1 MCGIYG
7 WFGKNSDP
15 ESLQA
20 MGTAI
25 RHRGPDGFGVHDG
38 ENISLGI
45 CRLAFVD
52 KANGQQPFFNQ
63 DKSIATICNG
73 EIYNHL
79 EIRDELQALGHRFL
93 THSDTEILPYAWQEW
108 GLEMLE
114 KLNGMFSI
122 AIREGD
128 TLTLARDRCG
138 QKPLY
143 IHTEE
148 NTLHFASEIRA
159 LLAAGIPAALNR
171 AAIPAYLVN
180 RYVPEPLTLFENI
193 TILPAGHFLTISP
206 GSPAKIEAWW
216 KPRVTPTLDISESE
230 AISKLDSLTRDAVA
244 ISLQGEEKIA
254 TYLSAGVDSA
264 ILLESIRKTGLETTA
279 FTAGFG
285 TDSDEIHHAASIAKE
300 NNTPHI
306 PVILHE
312 NDLAN
317 LRQVVA
323 QMELPVGDAL
333 ILAFDKLA
341 GVAAQHGYRVAI
353 GGDGIDESMMGYSF
367 QSHLAT
373 IDSLPSLAL
382 KPAASLLR
390 HCPLPILN
398 RFFPFPG
405 SLGNEGRK
413 KIADYLAGF
422 PSATPWQKS
431 SGLRTLF
438 TPAEADRL
446 CIREVF
452 QEPAIPEASC
462 ILDRQTLHLYQ
473 SWLQDWAIIR
483 QDRNNMAHSIEYR
496 MPFLDHRLV
505 EFTLALPKNLKLHKS
520 TNKYLWRK
528 LTATPAS
535 KRPKQPFHLPLE
547 KFRHSA
553 PFQTLLRD
561 CLNPSTVRSRNLFH
575 PQEIKA
581 LLTAANHGEFLA
593 LKKVTSLIILELWM
607 QTYIA

>member
-7 WFGKNSDP
+7 WFGKGSDTDR
-15 ESLQA
+15 LQT

-25 RHRGPDGFGVHDG
+25 RHRGPDGFQIHHAQ
-38 ENISLGI
+38 NISLGI
-45 CRLAFVD
+45 CRLSIVD
-52 KANGQQPFFNQ
+52 KENGQQPFFNQ
-63 DKSIATICNG
+63 DRTIATICNG

-79 EIRDELQALGHRFL
+79 EIRQELQTLGHRFH

-108 GLEMLE
+108 GLEMME

-122 AIREGD
+122 AIQDGD
-128 TLTLARDRCG
+128 SLILVRDRCG

-143 IHTEE
+143 LHRGGEIF
-148 NTLHFASEIRA
+148 HFASEIRA
-159 LLAAGIPAALNR
+159 LLAAGIPAELNHS
-171 AAIPAYLVN
+171 AISSYLIN
-180 RYVPEPLTLFENI
+180 RYVPEPLTLLKDIE
-193 TILPAGHFLTISP
+193 ILPAGHFLKITPNSP
-206 GSPAKIEAWW
+206 PEIQAWW
-216 KPRVTPTLDISESE
+216 KASVTPTLDISEGE
-230 AISKLDSLTRDAVA
+230 AHAKLESLTHDAVA

-254 TYLSAGVDSA
+254 TYLSAGVDSS
-264 ILLESIRKTGLETTA
+264 ILLESIKRTGFETAA

-285 TDSDEIHHAASIAKE
+285 TDSDEIHHAAQTAKQ
-300 NNTPHI
+300 NNTRHI

-312 NDLAN
+312 DDLTN

-341 GVAAQHGYRVAI
+341 GVAAEHGYRVAI
-353 GGDGIDESMMGYSF
+353 GGDGIDESMQGYSF
-367 QSHLAT
+367 QNHLAK

-390 HCPLPILN
+390 HCPLALLD

-405 SLGNEGRK
+405 SLGKEGRE
-413 KIADYLAGF
+413 KIAAYLESF

-438 TPAEADRL
+438 TPSEANRL
-446 CIREVF
+446 CIHEVF

-462 ILDRQTLHLYQ
+462 ILDRQTLHLYE
-473 SWLQDWAIIR
+473 SWMQDWAIIR

-505 EFTLALPKNLKLHKS
+505 EFTLALPKNLKYHKGI
-520 TNKYLWRK
+520 NKYLWRK
-528 LTATPAS
+528 LTRTPAS
-535 KRPKQPFHLPLE
+535 KRPKQPFYLPLE
-547 KFRHSA
+547 KFRHSGQ
-553 PFQTLLRD
+553 FQTLLKD
-561 CLNPSTVRSRNLFH
+561 CLNPATIRARNLFH
-575 PQEIKA
+575 PEQIA
-581 LLTAANHGEFLA
+581 TLVTAANQGEFLA
-593 LKKVTSLIILELWM
+593 LKKVASLIIFELWM
-607 QTYIA
+607 QSYID

>member
-7 WFGKNSDP
+7 WFGKSSAPDR
-15 ESLQA
+15 LQA

-25 RHRGPDGFGVHDG
+25 RHRGPDGFQTHQSSNV
-38 ENISLGI
+38 SLGI
-45 CRLAFVD
+45 CRLAIVD
-52 KANGQQPFFNQ
+52 KENGIQPFFNA

-73 EIYNHL
+73 EIYNYL
-79 EIRDELQALGHRFL
+79 EIRRELQVLGHRFL
-93 THSDTEILPYAWQEW
+93 THSDAEILPHAWQEW
-108 GLEMLE
+108 GLGMLE

-122 AIREGD
+122 AISEGD

-143 IHTEE
+143 LHTDG

-159 LLAAGIPAALNR
+159 LLAAGIPAELNR
-171 AAIPAYLVN
+171 ATIPSYLVN
-180 RYVPEPLTLFENI
+180 RYVPEPLTLFKDI

-206 GSPAKIEAWW
+206 DSAPKIQAWW
-216 KPRVTPTLDISESE
+216 APRVTPTLDISESE
-230 AISKLDSLTRDAVA
+230 ALGKLESLTHDAVE

-264 ILLESIRKTGLETTA
+264 ILLESIKRTGLETTA

-285 TDSDEIHHAASIAKE
+285 TESDEIHHAARTAKS

-306 PVILHE
+306 PVILDE
-312 NDLAN
+312 TDLST
-317 LRQVVA
+317 LPRVVA

-341 GVAAQHGYRVAI
+341 GVAAEHGYRVAI

-367 QSHLAT
+367 QKHLSK
-373 IDSLPSLAL
+373 IDSLHSFFL
-382 KPAASLLR
+382 KPAANLLR
-390 HCPLPILN
+390 HTPLSVLD

-405 SLGNEGRK
+405 SLGNEGRE
-413 KIADYLAGF
+413 KIAAYLESF
-422 PSATPWQKS
+422 PNATPWQKS

-438 TPAEADRL
+438 TPAEANRL

-452 QEPAIPEASC
+452 HEPAIPEAAC
-462 ILDRQTLHLYQ
+462 ILDQQSLHLYE
-473 SWLQDWAIIR
+473 SWMQDWAIIR

-505 EFTLALPKNLKLHKS
+505 EFTLALPKDLKLHNS

-528 LTATPAS
+528 LTHTPAS
-535 KRPKQPFHLPLE
+535 SRPKQPFHLPLE
-547 KFRHSA
+547 KFRHSSA
-553 PFQTLLRD
+553 FQTLINN
-561 CLNPSTVRSRNLFH
+561 CLNPSTILTRNLFH
-575 PQEIKA
+575 PAEIEA
-581 LLTAANHGEFLA
+581 LITAASHGEFLA

-607 QTYIA
+607 QTYLD

>member
-7 WFGKNSDP
+7 WFGKSGDP
-15 ESLQA
+15 DRLHA
-20 MGTAI
+20 MGAAI
-25 RHRGPDGFGVHDG
+25 RHRGPDGFQAHHAGD
-38 ENISLGI
+38 ISLGI
-45 CRLAFVD
+45 CRLAIVD
-52 KANGQQPFFNQ
+52 KTNGHQPFFNR
-63 DKSIATICNG
+63 DKTIATICNG

-79 EIRDELQALGHRFL
+79 EIRRELEALGHEFH
-93 THSDTEILPYAWQEW
+93 THSDAEILPHAWQEW
-108 GLEMLE
+108 GPEMLG

-122 AIREGD
+122 AIRDGD

-143 IHTEE
+143 LHTEQGS
-148 NTLHFASEIRA
+148 LHFASEIRA
-159 LLAAGIPAALNR
+159 LLAAGIPAELNHAAL
-171 AAIPAYLVN
+171 PSYLVN
-180 RYVPEPLTLFENI
+180 RYVPEPETLFRGI
-193 TILPAGHFLTISP
+193 TILPAGHVLTVSP
-206 GSPAKIEAWW
+206 GSAPKIEAWW
-216 KPRVTPTLDISESE
+216 KPRVTRTLDISESE
-230 AISKLDSLTRDAVA
+230 ALGKLDSLTRDAVG
-244 ISLQGEEKIA
+244 ISLHGEEKIA

-264 ILLESIRKTGLETTA
+264 ILLESIRGTGFETTA

-285 TDSDEIHHAASIAKE
+285 TDSDEIHHAAAIAKE
-300 NNTPHI
+300 NDTPHI

-312 NDLAN
+312 DDLTK

-341 GVAAQHGYRVAI
+341 SAAAEHGYRVAI

-367 QSHLAT
+367 QAHLAKL
-373 IDSLPSLAL
+373 DALPSFAL
-382 KPAASLLR
+382 KPTASLLR
-390 HCPLPILN
+390 LCPLPVLD

-405 SLGNEGRK
+405 SLGKEGRE
-413 KIADYLAGF
+413 KIAGYVENF
-422 PSATPWQKS
+422 PNATPWRKS

-438 TPAEADRL
+438 TPTEANRL
-446 CIREVF
+446 CISEVF
-452 QEPAIPEASC
+452 HEPDIPEASC
-462 ILDRQTLHLYQ
+462 ILDRQTLHLYE
-473 SWLQDWAIIR
+473 SWMQDWAIIR

-528 LTATPAS
+528 LTRTPAS

-547 KFRHSA
+547 KFRHS
-553 PFQTLLRD
+553 PQFQTLLED
-561 CLNPSTVRSRNLFH
+561 CLNPSTIRARNLFH
-575 PQEIKA
+575 PAEIGTLVKA
-581 LLTAANHGEFLA
+581 AGRGEFLA

-607 QTYIA
+607 QTYID